1 MDDGVLRS
9 RLGMELDPE
18 ALPADSRQAISH
30 ASHELRT
37 PLAGMV
43 GLAELLLDT
52 ALTPEQR
59 SYAGTLKTSGEALL
73 LLVEELL
80 DHTTGAGS
88 PRPLSIGPFDP
99 AALAGEV
106 VELLAPRAQ
115 SRNLELATEIADD
128 VPGSVAGDAT
138 VLRQVLTNLIGNAIK
153 FTPAGGALLRV
164 RRLRPGRLRFE
175 VSDTGPGVAHGE
187 RALIFRESA
196 RGSDA
201 ARRDATGKGLGL
213 AIASRQ
219 MERMGGRI
227 ELSEP
232 GEATGA
238 TFAVELDLPE
248 LEPPAAASR
257 RELGGESVLVV
268 SPSPIVGPALAG
280 KLRAWGA
287 QTRLAA
293 TPEPALTLLAQGG
306 YKAVLADATLG
317 WEALERIVAASR
329 NRAARRIV
337 LIGPHE
343 RHALDR
349 LRPLGFETYLVKPVR
364 PASLASRLDGPIA
377 GAWSEEPAAAP
388 FKLPA
393 GHGRLS
399 VLLAEDDDVNALL
412 LSAILARWGHAPTRV
427 ADGEAAVQA
436 VREAAA
442 AGTPYDLVLLD
453 LNLPRLDGLA
463 AARRI
468 RALEA
473 GATLPLL
480 GMSADAN
487 AAVVAAS
494 QAAGIDRFLPKP
506 LDRARLAEA
515 LTQAAVGRHAA

>member
-1 MDDGVLRS
+1 
-9 RLGMELDPE
+9 MELDPE
-18 ALPADSRQAISH
+18 TLPAGSRQAISH

-59 SYAGTLKTSGEALL
+59 SYASTLKTSGEALL

-80 DHTTGAGS
+80 DHATGTAG

-138 VLRQVLTNLIGNAIK
+138 LLRQVLTNLVGNAIK
-153 FTPAGGALLRV
+153 FTPAGGAVLRV

-175 VSDTGPGVAHGE
+175 VRDTGPGVARAE
-187 RALIFRESA
+187 RALIFRERG

-201 ARRDATGKGLGL
+201 ARGDATGKGLGL

-227 ELSEP
+227 ELTEP
-232 GEATGA
+232 GEAAGA

-257 RELGGESVLVV
+257 RDLGGASVLVA
-268 SPSPIVGPALAG
+268 SPSPIMRAALTS
-280 KLRAWGA
+280 KLAEWNAATHG
-287 QTRLAA
+287 AA
-293 TPEPALTLLAQGG
+293 TPDAALACLADGRF
-306 YKAVLADATLG
+306 KAVLADATLG

-329 NRAARRIV
+329 SRAARRIV

-349 LRPLGFETYLVKPVR
+349 LRQLGFETYLVKPVR

-377 GAWSEEPAAAP
+377 GGAWSEEPASAP
-388 FKLPA
+388 FQLPA
-393 GHGRLS
+393 GNGRLS

-427 ADGEAAVQA
+427 ADGEAAVRA

-468 RALEA
+468 RALDA
-473 GATLPLL
+473 GATLPLV
-480 GMSADAN
+480 GMSAEAS

-494 QAAGIDRFLPKP
+494 EAAGIDRFLPKP
-506 LDRARLAEA
+506 LERARLAEA
-515 LTQAAVGRHAA
+515 LAQAAARRHAA